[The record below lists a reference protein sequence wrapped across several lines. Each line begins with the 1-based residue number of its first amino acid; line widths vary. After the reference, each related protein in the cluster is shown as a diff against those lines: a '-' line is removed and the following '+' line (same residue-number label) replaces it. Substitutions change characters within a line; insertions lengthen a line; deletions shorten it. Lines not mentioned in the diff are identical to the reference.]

1 MSCLKSAWSLFF
13 TYSFGAFVELLALS
27 KRWCFPG
34 SFTFPFSCFVC
45 MPFFSGTRVRV
56 RLIGAPSRSV
66 NVAPS
71 WSLCFRYL
79 KNWPRHFE
87 QDAVWAFGSGHMRH
101 HPTNS
106 SLKCSYLRKT
116 YVDYVHGQPMGPIP
130 LTRRSWYIFPT
141 WKPERSWKQPGA
153 TCNFLEK
160 RLAPDSVFAREMVA
174 VWEFSLERQKKFA
187 V

>member
-1 MSCLKSAWSLFF
+1 MFPWKLHFSFFLFCLHAILFWHPCPCPLNWRPEQVCERCSKLVTVLSLFK
-13 TYSFGAFVELLALS
+13 ELTSPLWAGCSLGF
-27 KRWCFPG
+27 W
-34 SFTFPFSCFVC
+34 
-45 MPFFSGTRVRV
+45 
-56 RLIGAPSRSV
+56 I
-66 NVAPS
+66 
-71 WSLCFRYL
+71 WSHATSPYRTAHS
-79 KNWPRHFE
+79 N
-87 QDAVWAFGSGHMRH
+87 
-101 HPTNS
+101 
-106 SLKCSYLRKT
+106 
-116 YVDYVHGQPMGPIP
+116 VHGRPMGPIP